1 MSLEAE
7 IVSARDQVDA
17 LAPEWQA
24 LASACAEPLAAPA
37 WVLTLSRQMAGA
49 SETPR
54 IVTVREDGQLIGL
67 APLCVDL
74 TKPRRAADFRLLA
87 GDMPRTTLLAL
98 AGREWEAAG
107 AVAQAL
113 AHADLRLDMLGLES
127 IPIATC
133 WPVALAEQWPGRARP
148 LLRRYFTMSSPTVS
162 LAQESFD
169 AWLGSKSSNFRSQMR
184 RMRRRFAEA
193 GGSGRFSTRE
203 TLHDDWAAMVR
214 LHADRWEGRGASS
227 IVAGG
232 DRLAAAYEAIGH
244 ELLEQGD
251 FRLRV
256 LELDGTPI
264 SVQLFAAI
272 SGEVIYLN
280 GGWDEEFAQFKP
292 AMLGILD
299 AIEDSFARGDRRMDL
314 GPGAQPYK
322 LRFADGTDPV
332 AWWVLIPPGRGMPGA
347 LARTLPRTTWR
358 ELRDAAK
365 RGLPPERADRLRAVR
380 ARVGRG

>member
-1 MSLEAE
+1 MSLNTE
-7 IVSARDQVDA
+7 ILDDRERIDA
-17 LAPEWQA
+17 LVPEWHA
-24 LASACAEPLAAPA
+24 LATACGEPLAAPA
-37 WVLTLSRQMAGA
+37 WVLSLSREIARA

-54 IVTVREDGQLIGL
+54 IVTVREGERLIGL

-74 TKPRRAADFRLLA
+74 AQPRRAADYRLLA

-98 AGREWEAAG
+98 SGREWEAAG
-107 AVAQAL
+107 AVAGAL
-113 AHADLRLDMLGLES
+113 ALSDPRLDVLALES
-127 IPIATC
+127 IPVATC
-133 WPVALAEQWPGRARP
+133 WPVALAEQWPGRVRP
-148 LLRRYFTMSSPTVS
+148 LLRQYFTMSSPTVA
-162 LAQESFD
+162 LTQGSFD
-169 AWLGSKSSNFRSQMR
+169 AWLGAKSSNFRSQMR

-193 GGSGRFSTRE
+193 GGVGRFSTRE
-203 TLHDDWAAMVR
+203 TLHEDWAAMVR
-214 LHADRWEGRGASS
+214 LHAGRWEGRGASS

-232 DRLAAAYEAIGH
+232 ASLNAAYEAIGH
-244 ELLEQGD
+244 ELLEQGE

-256 LELDGTPI
+256 LEIDGKPI
-264 SVQLFAAI
+264 SVQLFGAI
-272 SGEVIYLN
+272 GSEVIYIN

-299 AIEDSFARGDRRMDL
+299 AIEDAFARGERRMDL

-332 AWWVLIPPGRGMPGA
+332 AWWVLIPPGRRMPLA

-365 RGLPPERADRLRAVR
+365 RALPPERVDRLRALR
-380 ARVGRG
+380 RRLP

>member
-1 MSLEAE
+1 MSLDAE
-7 IVSARDQVDA
+7 ILDDRERIDA
-17 LAPEWQA
+17 LVPEWHA
-24 LASACAEPLAAPA
+24 LATACGEPLSAPA
-37 WVLTLSRQMAGA
+37 WVLTLSREIAGA

-54 IVTVREDGQLIGL
+54 IVTVREGGQLIGL
-67 APLCVDL
+67 APLCADL
-74 TKPRRAADFRLLA
+74 SQPRRAADYRLLA

-98 AGREWEAAG
+98 SGREWEAAG
-107 AVAQAL
+107 AVAGAL
-113 AHADLRLDMLGLES
+113 AQSVPRVDSVGLES
-127 IPIATC
+127 VPVATSWPI
-133 WPVALAEQWPGRARP
+133 ALAEQWPGRVRP
-148 LLRRYFTMSSPTVS
+148 LLRQYFTMSSPTVA
-162 LAQESFD
+162 LTQGSFD
-169 AWLGSKSSNFRSQMR
+169 AWLGAKSSNFRSQMR

-203 TLHDDWAAMVR
+203 TLHDDWAAMVK
-214 LHADRWEGRGASS
+214 LHAGRWEGRGASS

-232 DRLAAAYEAIGH
+232 DSLTAAYEAIGH
-244 ELLEQGD
+244 ELLEQGE

-256 LELDGTPI
+256 LEVEGKPI

-272 SGEVIYLN
+272 GSEVTYIN

-292 AMLGILD
+292 SMLGILD
-299 AIEDSFARGDRRMDL
+299 AIEDAFARGDRRMDL

-332 AWWVLIPPGRGMPGA
+332 AWWVLIPSGRRMPLA

-365 RGLPPERADRLRAVR
+365 RALPPERADRLRELR
-380 ARVGRG
+380 RRLP

>member
-1 MSLEAE
+1 MSLDAE
-7 IVSARDQVDA
+7 ILEDRERIDA
-17 LAPEWQA
+17 LVPEWHE
-24 LASACAEPLAAPA
+24 LATACGEPLAAPA
-37 WVLTLSRQMAGA
+37 WVLSLSREIAGA

-54 IVTVREDGQLIGL
+54 IVTVRDDGRLIGL
-67 APLCVDL
+67 APLCADL
-74 TKPRRAADFRLLA
+74 SQPRRAAEYRLLA
-87 GDMPRTTLLAL
+87 GDMPRTMLLAP

-107 AVAQAL
+107 AIAGALAQA
-113 AHADLRLDMLGLES
+113 DPKLDSLGLES
-127 IPIATC
+127 IPVASC
-133 WPVALAEQWPGRARP
+133 WPVALAEQWPGRVRP
-148 LLRRYFTMSSPTVS
+148 LLRQYFTMSSPTV
-162 LAQESFD
+162 AMTQGSFD
-169 AWLGSKSSNFRSQMR
+169 AWMGAKSSNFRSQMR

-203 TLHDDWAAMVR
+203 TLADDWAAMVR
-214 LHADRWEGRGASS
+214 LHAGRWEGRGASS

-232 DRLAAAYEAIGH
+232 TALNTAYQAIGH
-244 ELLEQGD
+244 ELLERGE

-256 LELDGTPI
+256 LEIDGTPI

-272 SGEVIYLN
+272 GSEVIYIN

-292 AMLGILD
+292 SMLGILD
-299 AIEDSFARGDRRMDL
+299 AVEDAFARGERRMDL

-332 AWWVLIPPGRGMPGA
+332 AWWVLIPPGRRMPLA

-365 RGLPPERADRLRAVR
+365 RALPPERVDRLRELR
-380 ARVGRG
+380 RRLP

>member
-1 MSLEAE
+1 MSLDAE
-7 IVSARDQVDA
+7 ILDDRERIDA
-17 LAPEWQA
+17 LVPEWHA
-24 LASACAEPLAAPA
+24 LATACGEPLAAPA
-37 WVLTLSRQMAGA
+37 WVLTLSREIAGS

-54 IVTVREDGQLIGL
+54 IVTVRDGGQLIGL

-74 TKPRRAADFRLLA
+74 SQPRRAADYRLLA

-107 AVAQAL
+107 AVASAL
-113 AHADLRLDMLGLES
+113 AQSDPGLDALALES
-127 IPIATC
+127 ISSATC
-133 WPVALAEQWPGRARP
+133 WPIALAEQWPGRVRP
-148 LLRRYFTMSSPTVS
+148 LLRQYFTMSSPTVA
-162 LAQESFD
+162 LTQGSFD
-169 AWLGSKSSNFRSQMR
+169 AWLGAKSSNFRSQMR

-203 TLHDDWAAMVR
+203 TLADDWAAMVQ
-214 LHADRWEGRGASS
+214 LHAGRWEGRGASS

-232 DRLAAAYEAIGH
+232 DSLSTAYKAIGQ
-244 ELLEQGD
+244 ELLDKGE

-256 LELDGTPI
+256 LEIDGKPI

-272 SGEVIYLN
+272 GSEVIYIN
-280 GGWDEEFAQFKP
+280 GGWDEEYAQFKP
-292 AMLGILD
+292 SMLGILD
-299 AIEDSFARGDRRMDL
+299 AIEDAFARGERRLDL

-332 AWWVLIPPGRGMPGA
+332 AWWVLIPPGRRMPLA

-365 RGLPPERADRLRAVR
+365 RALPPERVDRLRELR
-380 ARVGRG
+380 RRLP

>member
-1 MSLEAE
+1 MALDAE
-7 IVSARDQVDA
+7 ILADPERIDA

-24 LASACAEPLAAPA
+24 LAAACGEPLAAPA
-37 WVLTLSRQMAGA
+37 WVLTLSREMAGA

-54 IVTVREDGQLIGL
+54 IVTVREDGRLVGL
-67 APLCVDL
+67 APLCADL
-74 TKPRRAADFRLLA
+74 TKPRRAADYRLLA

-107 AVAQAL
+107 AVAAAL
-113 AHADLRLDMLGLES
+113 AHADPRLDMLGLES
-127 IPIATC
+127 VPIASS

-169 AWLGSKSSNFRSQMR
+169 AWLGAKSSNFRSQMR

-214 LHADRWEGRGASS
+214 LHTGRWEGRGASS

-232 DRLAAAYEAIGH
+232 DALAAAYETIGQQ
-244 ELLEQGD
+244 LLEQGD

-264 SVQLFAAI
+264 SVQLFAAVG
-272 SGEVIYLN
+272 GEAIYLN
-280 GGWDEEFAQFKP
+280 GGWDEQFAQFKP

-332 AWWVLIPPGRGMPGA
+332 AWWVLIPPGRRMPLA

-365 RGLPPERADRLRAVR
+365 RGLSPERVDRLRALR
-380 ARVGRG
+380 ARLGRK

>member
-1 MSLEAE
+1 MSLDAE
-7 IVSARDQVDA
+7 ILTDRERIDA
-17 LAPEWQA
+17 LVPEWQA
-24 LASACAEPLAAPA
+24 LATACGEPLAAPT
-37 WVLTLSRQMAGA
+37 WVLTLSRELAGA
-49 SETPR
+49 SQTPR
-54 IVTVREDGQLIGL
+54 IVTVREGGKLIGL

-74 TKPRRAADFRLLA
+74 SQPRRAADYRLLA
-87 GDMPRTTLLAL
+87 GDMPRTTLLAHG
-98 AGREWEAAG
+98 GREWEAAD
-107 AVAQAL
+107 AVARVL
-113 AHADLRLDMLGLES
+113 ADADPRADVLALES
-127 IPIATC
+127 IPVATC
-133 WPVALAEQWPGRARP
+133 WPIALAEQWPGRTRP
-148 LLRRYFTMSSPTVS
+148 LLRRYFTMSSPTV
-162 LAQESFD
+162 AMTQESFD
-169 AWLGSKSSNFRSQMR
+169 AWLAAKSSNFRSQMR

-203 TLHDDWAAMVR
+203 TLHDDWAAMVQ
-214 LHADRWEGRGASS
+214 LHAGRWEGRGASS

-232 DRLAAAYEAIGH
+232 ASLSAAYEAIGH

-256 LELDGTPI
+256 LEIDGKPI

-272 SGEVIYLN
+272 GSEVIYIN

-299 AIEDSFARGDRRMDL
+299 AIEDAFARGERRMDL

-332 AWWVLIPPGRGMPGA
+332 AWWVLIPPGRRMPLA

-365 RGLPPERADRLRAVR
+365 RSLSPERADRLRELR
-380 ARVGRG
+380 RRLP